1 MLALRVA
8 LVPVACTAA
17 LCAQAVPASVFS
29 DHMVLQRDQPIAVW
43 GTAAMVV
50 GTCEVMG
57 IKSMEDLRRVMH
69 AQLTPLGEGIKETVT
84 PIKGWFASAVG
95 TERAPMR
102 TVDTQFSKG
111 IKEIFA

>member
-1 MLALRVA
+1 MIRFTL
-8 LVPVACTAA
+8 LVV
-17 LCAQAVPASVFS
+17 ASVAPGQALGAEFIQGMTVS
-29 DHMVLQRDQPIAVW
+29 CPMNGRVW

-50 GTCEVMG
+50 GTCKVMG

-84 PIKGWFASAVG
+84 PIKGWFASADG
-95 TERAPMR
+95 TERGPMR